1 MTNVNVRKIF
11 DFHLKRSNTNTM
23 CDYSLCGLPTRLANE
38 GEELVVHK
46 FNNGILG
53 LVSPTDLCFAK
64 SREIANQKRS
74 LWAKFVQLFEIE
86 SVHDPATV
94 VCMPPGAVLMMRD
107 IPSPLQRRWDLRDE
121 EEVVFCQLSART
133 YSHRDAIRLKSGRE
147 VVLQCLHVGIRFD
160 VLSLGDSPVT
170 RETGSAIHVS

>member
-1 MTNVNVRKIF
+1 
-11 DFHLKRSNTNTM
+11 M

-38 GEELVVHK
+38 GEELVIHK

-53 LVSPTDLCFAK
+53 LVSPADLCLSK
-64 SREIANQKRS
+64 SREKANQKRS

-86 SVHDPATV
+86 PGRDPATV
-94 VCMPPGAVLMMRD
+94 VCMPPGARLMMRD
-107 IPSPLQRRWDLRDE
+107 IPTPLQRRWDLREE

-147 VVLQCLHVGIRFD
+147 VVLQCLHVEIRFD
-160 VLSLGDSPVT
+160 VLSLGETPIT
-170 RETGSAIHVS
+170 RETRSAIHVS